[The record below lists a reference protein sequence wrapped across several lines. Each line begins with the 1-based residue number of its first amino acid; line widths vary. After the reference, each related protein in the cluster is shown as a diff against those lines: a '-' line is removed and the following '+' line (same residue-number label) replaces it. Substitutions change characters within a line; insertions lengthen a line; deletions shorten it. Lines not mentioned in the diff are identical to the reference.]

1 MRRTS
6 VRYYND
12 TARQAIS
19 ASTDARRG
27 GGLAEYYSESETR
40 EPVWV
45 CAGDTETAA
54 ALVGLSPSERAGG
67 TADMEAV
74 ARWLDDG
81 IAPNGAHGR
90 AFTDRSAHG
99 FDLTFS
105 SPKSVSLVRAL
116 GDDDVAAKAVEQA
129 HNYAVGEALE
139 YLHQHAGYTRVH
151 NPDTGHKDLVRLPG
165 LVMAAYQHETSR
177 EGDPHLHTHVLLPN
191 RQARADGVLV
201 SVDSKSLHHEAKAA
215 GIIYQATLRHQLVE
229 LAGLEFGPVDPHTGM
244 ADIAGVER
252 ATIDAWS
259 KRHSELRAWATE
271 HLTLDEGSQPS
282 AAQLSAAQKATR
294 PIKPEHLS
302 WAQLQQLW
310 ATDERGFHIDA
321 AAQQKARQQG
331 QAPFDLSQLARDAA
345 TDIDHAAC
353 TRADL
358 IETIGARLPSSITDG
373 PGVPPRF
380 VIEGIADRIGIRIS
394 PPRLAHEREGH
405 ERFTTA
411 AVIAEETA
419 ILDLMGS
426 RSQRA
431 ALPQRALDTTG
442 LSCEQARA
450 VTAIAT
456 SPWLIQPLSAPA
468 GAGKTTS
475 LKALRAAAHRGGVD
489 RVVVLAPTGKA
500 VDVAVREA
508 AGDTGYTVA
517 KALTDLRSG
526 ALKLDARTLVVVDE
540 SGMVGTPALREL
552 LTATTA
558 AKVKT
563 VLVGDAHQLAPVK
576 ARGGMFA
583 QLCADL
589 PWAQRLT
596 EVWRLRDPSERTAS
610 LAVRDGGPAPRRR
623 AVVWY
628 TDHER
633 LHAGD
638 AVTMAHDALAAYQR
652 DRDAGADAVLMTDTW
667 EVCDAL
673 NTRLHHQNLA
683 PDAPTIRAARGHQI
697 GVGDVVITRRNDPTI
712 AVHDAAERGKT
723 AEPVRNGH
731 RWTVYA
737 LDPDNHRVAA
747 RRIGDGARVWLGGD
761 YLREHVHYG
770 YAVTVHAAQGVTADT
785 AHAVLSE
792 QATRSLAYV
801 ALTRGRDTNHLYFY
815 PPTTTEHDHHH
826 EHDAVITDTDTSRTV
841 QRAPCAQAGAA
852 LRTVLGRDDR
862 ARTMIDTAATLDR
875 RQLAPEAAQVMTR
888 HDRTRARLQSDYRN
902 HHAATWPGYDLAVDL
917 PALRV
922 EITVTDTAGRAFCG
936 AGAFPTS
943 DIDTHHSGL
952 DEAHRRAV
960 TDIATSRQGVQ
971 PLTLYPG
978 ADKTGVLTALVDAAH
993 HDRKRVLALPAT
1005 DAARAHAQQHPYAN
1019 TVATV
1024 DHARTHIKAGT
1035 WKLPFGSLVVVDDA
1049 DYLTAGQLHWLSAN
1063 AAATNTKLL
1072 LISTP
1077 DRQHTATHTVTAA
1090 LDQMLPWAQRL
1101 GTPDTDHHHDR
1112 TATERVDHH
1121 LANTNVDID
1130 KPAVRSAREILTR
1143 RDRLLEHFADL
1154 RDFFHQLD
1162 TIAEHDL
1169 SCSQDHGLEL

>member
-1 MRRTS
+1 MKRTS

-19 ASTDARRG
+19 ASADAHRG
-27 GGLAEYYSESETR
+27 GGLAEYYSEGETR
-40 EPVWV
+40 APVWV
-45 CAGDTETAA
+45 CVGDTETAA

-67 TADMEAV
+67 PADMDAV

-90 AFTDRSAHG
+90 AFTERSAHG

-105 SPKSVSLVRAL
+105 APKSVSLIRAL
-116 GDDDVAAKAVEQA
+116 GGDDVIAKAVEQA

-151 NPDTGHKDLVRLPG
+151 NPDTGYKDLVRLPG

-191 RQARADGVLV
+191 RQARADGTLV
-201 SVDSKSLHHEAKAA
+201 SIDSKSMYHEAKAA
-215 GIIYQATLRHQLVE
+215 GIVYQVTLRHQLVE
-229 LAGLEFGPVDPHTGM
+229 LAGLECERADPHTGM
-244 ADIAGVER
+244 ADLAGVDR
-252 ATIDAWS
+252 KTIDPWS
-259 KRHSELRAWATE
+259 QRNTDLRAWAAE
-271 HLTLDEGSQPS
+271 HLTLDEGAEPS

-302 WAQLQQLW
+302 WAQLRQLW
-310 ATDERGFHIDA
+310 ADDERGFHIDA
-321 AAQQKARQQG
+321 AAQQQARQHRQ
-331 QAPFDLSQLARDAA
+331 QPFNLDQLARDAA
-345 TDIDHAAC
+345 ADINHAAC

-358 IETIGARLPSSITDG
+358 IETIGARLPSSIADG

-419 ILDLMGS
+419 ILDLMGA
-426 RSQRA
+426 RTNRA
-431 ALPQRALDTTG
+431 ALPERVVDTTG
-442 LSCEQARA
+442 LSGEQARA

-475 LKALRAAAHRGGVD
+475 LKALRAAAHKGGVA
-489 RVVVLAPTGKA
+489 RVLVLAPTGKA

-540 SGMVGTPALREL
+540 AGMVGTPALREL
-552 LTATTA
+552 LTASTA
-558 AKVKT
+558 AEAKT

-596 EVWRLRDPSERTAS
+596 EVWRLRDPGERTAS
-610 LAVRDGGPAPRRR
+610 LAVRHGGPRPRRR
-623 AVVWY
+623 AVAFY
-628 TDHER
+628 ADHDR

-638 AVTMAHDALAAYQR
+638 AVTMAHDALAAYQH
-652 DRDAGADAVLMTDTW
+652 DRDAGADAVLITDTW

-673 NTRLHHQNLA
+673 NTRLHHQNLD

-697 GVGDVVITRRNDPTI
+697 GVGDVIITRRNDPTM
-712 AVHDAAERGKT
+712 AVFEATSHAAT
-723 AEPVRNGH
+723 ADPVRNGH
-731 RWTVYA
+731 RWTVHA
-737 LDPDNHRVAA
+737 IDPVNHRVAA

-761 YLREHVHYG
+761 YLAKHVHYG

-785 AHAVLSE
+785 THAVLSE
-792 QATRSLAYV
+792 RATRSLAYV

-815 PPTTTEHDHHH
+815 EPAAEHEHEHAAAITNATTT
-826 EHDAVITDTDTSRTV
+826 RTA
-841 QRAPCAQAGAA
+841 QRGTRAQAAAA

-862 ARTMIDTAATLDR
+862 ARTMIETAAGLDR
-875 RQLAPEAAQVMTR
+875 HQIAPEAARVLAR
-888 HDRTRARLQSDYRN
+888 HERTRARLHTEYRD
-902 HHAATWPGYDLAVDL
+902 HQAAARAVYDLAADL
-917 PALRV
+917 PALRA
-922 EITVTDTAGRAFCG
+922 EITVADTAGRAYCSE
-936 AGAFPTS
+936 AAFPTP

-960 TDIATSRQGVQ
+960 TDIATSNHGVQ

-993 HDRKRVLALPAT
+993 HDHKRVLALPAST
-1005 DAARAHAQQHPYAN
+1005 AAQQHLDRHPYAN
-1019 TVATV
+1019 AVASV
-1024 DHARTHIKAGT
+1024 DDARARLEAGAWT
-1035 WKLPFGSLVVVDDA
+1035 LPDGSLVVVDDA
-1049 DYLTAGQLHWLSAN
+1049 DHLTPKQLHWLSAN
-1063 AAATNTKLL
+1063 AAATGTKLL
-1072 LISTP
+1072 LITTP
-1077 DRQHTATHTVTAA
+1077 DRQRTTAHTVTAA
-1090 LDQMLPWAQRL
+1090 LDQLLPWGQHL
-1101 GTPDTDHHHDR
+1101 GDPDTNHHHSR
-1112 TATERVDHH
+1112 TATERADHH
-1121 LANTNVDID
+1121 LATATADT
-1130 KPAVRSAREILTR
+1130 PAVRSAREILTR

-1154 RDFFHQLD
+1154 REFFHRLD
-1162 TIAEHDL
+1162 TIEDHNL
-1169 SCSQDHGLEL
+1169 SHSQDHGLEL

>member
-1 MRRTS
+1 MKRTS

-19 ASTDARRG
+19 AATDARRG
-27 GGLAEYYSESETR
+27 GGLAEYYSEGETR
-40 EPVWV
+40 EPIWV
-45 CAGDTETAA
+45 CVGDTETAA
-54 ALVGLSPSERAGG
+54 ALVGLSPAQRAGG
-67 TADMEAV
+67 PADMEAV

-90 AFTDRSAHG
+90 AFNERSAHG

-105 SPKSVSLVRAL
+105 APKSVSMIRAL
-116 GDDDVAAKAVEQA
+116 GGDDVVSKAVEQA

-151 NPDTGHKDLVRLPG
+151 NADTGHKDLVRLPG

-191 RQARADGVLV
+191 RQPRADGALV
-201 SVDSKSLHHEAKAA
+201 SIDSKSMYHEAKAA

-229 LAGLEFGPVDPHTGM
+229 LAGLEWEHIDPHTGM
-244 ADIAGVER
+244 ADLAGVDR
-252 ATIDAWS
+252 KTIDAWS
-259 KRHSELRAWATE
+259 QRHTDLRAWAAA
-271 HLTLDEGSQPS
+271 HLTLDEGSEPS

-302 WAQLQQLW
+302 WAELQRLW
-310 ATDERGFHIDA
+310 ATDERGFTIDA
-321 AAQQKARQQG
+321 AAQQQARQHRQ
-331 QAPFDLSQLARDAA
+331 QPFNFDQLARDAA
-345 TDIDHAAC
+345 ADINHAAC

-358 IETIGARLPSSITDG
+358 IETVGARLPSSIADG

-380 VIEGIADRIGIRIS
+380 VIEGIANRIGIRIS
-394 PPRLAHEREGH
+394 PPRLSHEREGH
-405 ERFTTA
+405 EQFTTA

-426 RSQRA
+426 RTNRD
-431 ALPQRALDTTG
+431 ALPHRVVDTTG
-442 LSCEQARA
+442 LSSEQARA

-475 LKALRAAAHRGGVD
+475 LKAVRAAAHRGGID
-489 RVVVLAPTGKA
+489 RVLVLAPTGKA

-540 SGMVGTPALREL
+540 AGMVGTPALREL

-558 AKVKT
+558 AEAKN

-596 EVWRLRDPSERTAS
+596 EVWRLRDPGERTAS

-623 AVVWY
+623 AVAFY
-628 TDHER
+628 AGHDR

-652 DRDAGADAVLMTDTW
+652 DRDAGADAVLITDTW

-673 NTRLHHQNLA
+673 NTRLHHQNLD
-683 PDAPTIRAARGHQI
+683 PDAPTMVAARGHQI
-697 GVGDVVITRRNDPTI
+697 GVGDVIITRRNDPTM
-712 AVHDAAERGKT
+712 AVFEATSHAAT
-723 AEPVRNGH
+723 ADPVRNGH
-731 RWTVYA
+731 RWTVHA

-761 YLREHVHYG
+761 YLAKHVHYG

-785 AHAVLSE
+785 THAVLSE
-792 QATRSLAYV
+792 RATRNLAYV

-815 PPTTTEHDHHH
+815 EPTPEH
-826 EHDAVITDTDTSRTV
+826 EHAAAITDTTTRTA
-841 QRAPCAQAGAA
+841 QRGTRAQAAAA
-852 LRTVLGRDDR
+852 LQTVLGRDDR
-862 ARTMIDTAATLDR
+862 ARTMIDTATGLDR
-875 RQLAPEAAQVMTR
+875 HQIAPEAARVMAR
-888 HDRTRARLQSDYRN
+888 HERTRERLRADYRK
-902 HHAATWPGYDLAVDL
+902 HQAAAQPVYDLAADL
-917 PALRV
+917 PALRA
-922 EITVTDTAGRAFCG
+922 EITVADTAGRAFCS
-936 AGAFPTS
+936 AAAFPTGGL
-943 DIDTHHSGL
+943 TEHHSGL
-952 DEAHRRAV
+952 DEAHRRVV
-960 TDIATSRQGVQ
+960 TDIAASCDGVQ

-978 ADKTGVLTALVDAAH
+978 ADKTAVLAALVDAAH
-993 HDRKRVLALPAT
+993 HDHKRVLALPGS
-1005 DAARAHAQQHPYAN
+1005 AAAQEHLDRHPYAN
-1019 TVATV
+1019 AVATV
-1024 DHARTHIKAGT
+1024 DHARARLEAGA
-1035 WKLPFGSLVVVDDA
+1035 WKLPLGSLVVVDGA
-1049 DYLTAGQLHWLSAN
+1049 DHLKPDQLHWLSAN

-1072 LISTP
+1072 LITTP
-1077 DRQHTATHTVTAA
+1077 EQQHTTTHTVTAA
-1090 LDQMLPWAQRL
+1090 LDQLLPWAHRL
-1101 GTPDTDHHHDR
+1101 GDPDTDHHHR
-1112 TATERVDHH
+1112 CTVTERTDHH
-1121 LANTNVDID
+1121 LATTTADT
-1130 KPAVRSAREILTR
+1130 PAVRSARELLAR
-1143 RDRLLEHFADL
+1143 RDRLLDHFADL
-1154 RDFFHQLD
+1154 REFFHQLD
-1162 TIAEHDL
+1162 TIADQDL
-1169 SCSQDHGLEL
+1169 SRSQDHGLEL